1 MELVTEL
8 EDVEAPLDQAIPCGL
23 ILNEWVSNAMKYAF
37 VGRKKGTITVKL
49 WVQDLPDV
57 EEEEEVFIEVKDDGV
72 GLPEGFDWSGRDSLG
87 LYLVQALSEQ
97 LDAQLTAESDEGTR
111 FLISFRRPKN
121 LFDG

>member
-1 MELVTEL
+1 M
-8 EDVEAPLDQAIPCGL
+8 
-23 ILNEWVSNAMKYAF
+23 
-37 VGRKKGTITVKL
+37 GRKKGTITVKL

>member
-8 EDVEAPLDQAIPCGL
+8 EDIEAPLDQAIPCGL

-57 EEEEEVFIEVKDDGV
+57 EEEERC
-72 GLPEGFDWSGRDSLG
+72 SSR
-87 LYLVQALSEQ
+87 
-97 LDAQLTAESDEGTR
+97 
-111 FLISFRRPKN
+111 
-121 LFDG
+121 